1 MKLEDLKPHEGS
13 RKERKRIGRGPGSGH
28 GKTATK
34 GNKGQRARAGSG
46 KGAGFEGG
54 QMPLTR
60 RIPKRG
66 FKNPFRKE
74 YAIVKIGD
82 LDVFKGKTEA
92 GIEDF
97 LESGVVG
104 KLKDGV
110 KLLSDGDIDFPIKVK
125 VHKESDK
132 AIEKIKAQGGD
143 VEVLLQ

>member
-13 RKERKRIGRGPGSGH
+13 RKNRKRIGRGPGSGH
-28 GKTATK
+28 GRTATK
-34 GNKGQRARAGSG
+34 GTKGQRARAGSG

-82 LDVFKGKTEA
+82 LDIFKGNAEA

-97 LESGVVG
+97 LKSGVVG
-104 KLKDGV
+104 KLKDGI
-110 KLLSDGDIDFPIKVK
+110 KLLSDGEIDFPIKVK
-125 VHKESDK
+125 VHKASAK
-132 AIEKIKAQGGD
+132 AVEKIKAQGGE
-143 VEVLLQ
+143 VEVL

>member
-13 RKERKRIGRGPGSGH
+13 RKNRKRIGRGPGSGH
-28 GKTATK
+28 GRTATK
-34 GNKGQRARAGSG
+34 GTKGQRARAGSG

-82 LDVFKGKTEA
+82 LNIFKGKGEA

-97 LESGVVG
+97 LESGLVG
-104 KLKDGV
+104 KLEDGV
-110 KLLSDGDIDFPIKVK
+110 KLLSDGDIDFPIRVK
-125 VHKESDK
+125 VHKASAK
-132 AIEKIKAQGGD
+132 AVLKIKAQGGD
-143 VEVLLQ
+143 VEVL

>member
-1 MKLEDLKPHEGS
+1 MKLDDLKPHEGS
-13 RKERKRIGRGPGSGH
+13 RKDRKRIGRGPGSGH
-28 GKTATK
+28 GRTATK
-34 GNKGQRARAGSG
+34 GTKGQRARAGSG

-74 YAIVKIGD
+74 YAIIKIGD
-82 LDVFKGKTEA
+82 LDIFKGKGEA

-97 LESGVVG
+97 LQSGVVG

-110 KLLSDGDIDFPIKVK
+110 KLLSDGEIDFPIKVK
-125 VHKESDK
+125 VHKASAK

-143 VEVLLQ
+143 VEVL